1 MGTRHIF
8 VTASCC
14 FIDVSRITVVFFG
27 GIFPTSSPFRVTRYT
42 WYVVRNNNTQSYS
55 LLRRFPVF
63 MSTRTVGNCIQISSF
78 VYALNV
84 GNSRHIFVASS
95 DKEFFFLFRPASLL
109 GFLPLR
115 QWRGDALMRIVMR
128 VPSTVLYFTRRIKL
142 VHNQN
147 WHKIILFRYFTRKTR
162 FLFFKIS
169 SKMRYFQFS

>member
-1 MGTRHIF
+1 MYCNYYPLPEVGTRHIF

-55 LLRRFPVF
+55 LLRRFQVV

-95 DKEFFFLFRPASLL
+95 DKEFFFYSD
-109 GFLPLR
+109 LR
-115 QWRGDALMRIVMR
+115 HSSVFCLRVNDAV
-128 VPSTVLYFTRRIKL
+128 TR
-142 VHNQN
+142 
-147 WHKIILFRYFTRKTR
+147 
-162 FLFFKIS
+162 
-169 SKMRYFQFS
+169 